1 MVVGDYTF
9 VLKVTDTGGQTASSS
24 VTVVVQPE
32 KNAPPVAVAGS
43 DKVRMGALWSLQINF
58 QQSAGNKIT
67 IYCMISADYSTRL
80 FTWFF
85 KTITQLATCYV
96 LVLQTFRGNPGLICN
111 LYEKARRCSTVLVHL
126 YSNLFY
132 FWLGLGVSWWLN
144 SPWCFSKSWWSKDCE
159 LPLGAVK
166 VTTTP

>member
-9 VLKVTDTGGQTASSS
+9 VLKVTDTGGQTASSR

-67 IYCMISADYSTRL
+67 IYYMISAD
-80 FTWFF
+80 
-85 KTITQLATCYV
+85 
-96 LVLQTFRGNPGLICN
+96 
-111 LYEKARRCSTVLVHL
+111 
-126 YSNLFY
+126 
-132 FWLGLGVSWWLN
+132 
-144 SPWCFSKSWWSKDCE
+144 
-159 LPLGAVK
+159 
-166 VTTTP
+166 